1 METRTVNAKNE
12 SLKIMTYNVLLD
24 FHKTGREPDFPVKL
38 VESVRGYA
46 PDILGTQETTSE
58 LHEKCLSMLDGYTCY
73 RGEAYTENNLR
84 GNYIYWRADKFK
96 ALEMGHRY
104 MTDTPTVRSKLE
116 GSREYRGFN
125 YLYLESAETGNRFLF
140 LNLHADYRANE
151 ETRVMQLKAVTAFL
165 QEAKWKDAPA
175 IVVGDF
181 NSTASQAC
189 IPAFLADNP
198 RMAMTSEIAEAKGD
212 TGPTLIADEF
222 TKRIPYVFDFIFV
235 TKDRINTMYYSVLD
249 NVTDGKYPSD
259 HLPVV
264 ADLEI

>member
-1 METRTVNAKNE
+1 MDKQVSTQKTD
-12 SLKIMTYNVLLD
+12 SLRVMTYNVLLD
-24 FHKTGREPDFPVKL
+24 FEKEGRQPDFPVKL
-38 VESVRGYA
+38 VESVRA
-46 PDILGTQETTSE
+46 QSPDIIGTQETTTE
-58 LHEKCLSMLDGYTCY
+58 LHEKCLSMLDGYAY
-73 RGEAYTENNLR
+73 FRGEAYTENNMR

-165 QEAKWKDAPA
+165 QEAEWKDLPA

-198 RMAMTSEIAEAKGD
+198 RMVMTSEIAESKGD
-212 TGPTLIADEF
+212 TGPTLVGSEF
-222 TKRIPYVFDFIFV
+222 TKRLPYVFDYIFV